1 MKLQNKTL
9 SDAVEIG
16 LVLTAQAVCPCI
28 EAFSENVIYYRREMP
43 TMSKYKTV
51 KEVCALTGLT
61 RKHLY
66 YFHHEGVVRAVAY
79 ANYSVDDYD
88 GYKLYDDAAVE
99 KLQQI
104 AMYYQLG
111 LRRDEIKAIMLAPG
125 YDSNEVL
132 HTLLALQREK
142 RIHIERS
149 IAALEYL
156 VLVGT
161 KNSVSGALRGISL
174 DDLGRMLLE
183 IRSTATEE
191 RQTHSE
197 TKNSVEAFER
207 GFSALI
213 TELAQLD
220 EAALKSSAADSV
232 ISRMLQLS
240 NVQFGKDGLPFV
252 LGLFMSV
259 WGEGSIAQVLAEQL
273 RPAHGR
279 AVIRYMLDHSEIFCE
294 STHVECREG

>member
-1 MKLQNKTL
+1 MKLKNKTL
-9 SDAVEIG
+9 SDTVEIG
-16 LVLTAQAVCPCI
+16 LVLTAQAVLPRI
-28 EAFSENVIYYRREMP
+28 EAFSENAIYCRREMP

-79 ANYSVDDYD
+79 ANYSVEDYD

-132 HTLLALQREK
+132 NTLLALQREK

-183 IRSTATEE
+183 VRSTVTEE

-197 TKNSVEAFER
+197 TQNSVEVFER
-207 GFSALI
+207 EFSALI

-220 EAALKSSAADSV
+220 EAALKASGADSV
-232 ISRMLQLS
+232 ISRILQLS
-240 NVQFGKDGLPFV
+240 NAQFGKDGLPFV

-259 WGEGSIAQVLAEQL
+259 LGEGSIAQVLAERL

-279 AVIRYMLDHSEIFCE
+279 AVIRYMLDHYEIFGE
-294 STHVECREG
+294 STHAECREG

>member
-9 SDAVEIG
+9 SNAVEIG

-183 IRSTATEE
+183 ICSTATEE

-259 WGEGSIAQVLAEQL
+259 WGEDSIAQVLAEQL

-279 AVIRYMLDHSEIFCE
+279 AVIRYMLDHSEIFGE